1 MESDNDAEK
10 SSMAGLDVNS
20 EIIITHIY
28 TTQLP
33 TVVSSDQCIPEYT
46 VLKTTVAR
54 PGPVNMSN
62 TEVCVK

>member
-46 VLKTTVAR
+46 VLAQDPLTCQII
-54 PGPVNMSN
+54 
-62 TEVCVK
+62 EVCVK